1 MHRLSEP
8 LWSTEP
14 LRSPRLG
21 IAALAILL
29 GLATW
34 AAVPAP
40 AAARVFVGIGVPFPG
55 YYSPYPYYYPPPAY
69 NPYYAAPAYYP
80 PPPAPYY
87 PPPAS
92 AAAPA
97 TAPAA
102 SAPAAAQP
110 AESAAADSA
119 AITYTARPAFKNS
132 AGQTCREFQ
141 VASGALGNACQDST
155 GQWRVAN

>member
-1 MHRLSEP
+1 MHRLPETP
-8 LWSTEP
+8 
-14 LRSPRLG
+14 RSPRLG
-21 IAALAILL
+21 IATFAILFGIGALA
-29 GLATW
+29 
-34 AAVPAP
+34 AAPPP

-69 NPYYAAPAYYP
+69 YPYYSAPAYYP

-102 SAPAAAQP
+102 APA
-110 AESAAADSA
+110 AAADSA
-119 AITYTARPAFKNS
+119 AITYTARPAFTNS

-141 VASGALGNACQDST
+141 AAGGALGNACQGSD